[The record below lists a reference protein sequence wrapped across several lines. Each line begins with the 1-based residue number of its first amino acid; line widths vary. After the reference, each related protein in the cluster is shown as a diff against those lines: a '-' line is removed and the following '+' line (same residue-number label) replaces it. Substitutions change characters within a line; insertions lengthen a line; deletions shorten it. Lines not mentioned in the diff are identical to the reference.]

1 MLIINITASKESDNV
16 VAITF
21 HSLNDDWFVVLFPLV
36 DVEFNK
42 IKEHYV
48 GKDFY
53 ETKKAFKGCIY
64 EEEGRQHI

>member
-21 HSLNDDWFVVLFPLV
+21 HSLADDWFVVLFPLCDV
-36 DVEFNK
+36 DFK
-42 IKEHYV
+42 AMKDHYI

-53 ETKKAFKGCIY
+53 ETKKAYEGCIY
-64 EEEGRQHI
+64 EEEGKHRP